1 MIKRRLGE
9 DFLNQITPSLDV
21 KAVEVVRRGDVK
33 GGKRKPR
40 GDNKERAERKP
51 REPKE

>member
-9 DFLNQITPSLDV
+9 DFLGLIAPSLEI
-21 KAVEVVRRGDVK
+21 KAVEIVRRDVK

-40 GDNKERAERKP
+40 GEYKDRGDRKP
-51 REPKE
+51 REPRE